1 MHDIITTL
9 FTRSWLLALA
19 GAAMIGAQSVSAQ
32 TAADSKHDRTVRSRI
47 ALAQVLPNLDAGRL
61 QVKLVEVTYPP
72 GGFSAPHTHPC
83 PVVVYVIAGALR
95 VQVKGEPEAIY
106 KAGESFYE
114 APNGEHLISA
124 NAHLVSAFVIG
135 AQKNAHLTTRG
146 KKKEKKKKKKR
157 NTHPVRPF
165 FHNPRGG

>member
-19 GAAMIGAQSVSAQ
+19 GAAVIGAQRVSAQ

-72 GGFSAPHTHPC
+72 GGFSAPHTHPF
-83 PVVVYVIAGALR
+83 PVVCVIAGALR

-106 KAGESFYE
+106 KAGDSF
-114 APNGEHLISA
+114 
-124 NAHLVSAFVIG
+124 
-135 AQKNAHLTTRG
+135 
-146 KKKEKKKKKKR
+146 
-157 NTHPVRPF
+157 
-165 FHNPRGG
+165 

>member
-1 MHDIITTL
+1 MRDIIKTL

-19 GAAMIGAQSVSAQ
+19 GAAVIGAQPVLAQ

-47 ALAQVLPNLDAGRL
+47 ALAQVLPNLGAGRL

-72 GGFSAPHTHPC
+72 GGFSAPHTHPF
-83 PVVVYVIAGALR
+83 PVVYVTAGALR

-106 KAGESFYE
+106 KAEESCYE

-124 NAHLVSAFVIG
+124 NASQQEPAKFIGCFVCDGNKPLLLPIARTQAKG
-135 AQKNAHLTTRG
+135 DQ
-146 KKKEKKKKKKR
+146 
-157 NTHPVRPF
+157 
-165 FHNPRGG
+165 

>member
-19 GAAMIGAQSVSAQ
+19 GAAVIGAQPVSAQ

-124 NAHLVSAFVIG
+124 NASQQEPAKFIACFVCDGDKPLSLPIARTQAKG
-135 AQKNAHLTTRG
+135 EQ
-146 KKKEKKKKKKR
+146 
-157 NTHPVRPF
+157 
-165 FHNPRGG
+165 